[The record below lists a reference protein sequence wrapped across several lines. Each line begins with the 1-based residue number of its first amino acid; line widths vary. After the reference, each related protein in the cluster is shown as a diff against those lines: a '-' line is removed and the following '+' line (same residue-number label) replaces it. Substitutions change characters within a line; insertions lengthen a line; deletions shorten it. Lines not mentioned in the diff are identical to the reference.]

1 MPSEKP
7 LGKKKEVPVDIAQK
21 QRRLYHLK
29 SLIRYGFTKEQAE
42 VLLESIEEY
51 VEEEKD
57 LTEEAEESLFE

>member
-1 MPSEKP
+1 MPSEIP
-7 LGKKKEVPVDIAQK
+7 IGKKKEVPARIALQ
-21 QRRLYHLK
+21 QRRIYHLK
-29 SLIRYGFTKEQAE
+29 SLMRYGFTKEQAE